1 MMRARCWLC
10 YWADREALLVE
21 ERGRKSRS
29 RFVAVDEMAGEG
41 GSKLR
46 DQSQCQRQCWSL
58 SLCVQRLKGIHHVR
72 VPPKI
77 QGNGALNERATRD
90 EVASAARTRG
100 VGGRESGGLFGIG
113 RFGGDCRGR
122 EGRERRE
129 EKWKVE
135 EKRERE
141 SVCVCVCCV

>member
-21 ERGRKSRS
+21 ERGRKSRSRS

-58 SLCVQRLKGIHHVR
+58 GLCVQCLKGIHHVR
-72 VPPKI
+72 VPPKNP
-77 QGNGALNERATRD
+77 GEWSSERASD
-90 EVASAARTRG
+90 EG
-100 VGGRESGGLFGIG
+100 
-113 RFGGDCRGR
+113 
-122 EGRERRE
+122 
-129 EKWKVE
+129 
-135 EKRERE
+135 
-141 SVCVCVCCV
+141 